1 MFSTYCFYLSLVY
14 TFKIRKSN
22 PALIDTAPDLEDPI
36 NSSHF
41 TGYHRH
47 VLGNCL
53 LLRYHRYSHSA
64 VKSAGTNNRCRR
76 RRWKWIWYKTN
87 LQVNV
92 SGDDRVM
99 RRSRSSGSHRES
111 VSQFPITL
119 IPAPCYLGM
128 STDSSHYTVF
138 TTSLFLIA
146 KKRQWAMRE
155 VITRSARRA
164 TQAIKTPL
172 SARFPRSQT
181 PRGMGSEFS
190 ASRVEERSQ
199 KLKVNPMHNDIEKNS
214 LITETEKARNG
225 GNGRAWGSVF
235 SSRHS

>member
-1 MFSTYCFYLSLVY
+1 MSWGTAYSCVIIATLTAQSRAQGLITDVEGEDGNGYG
-14 TFKIRKSN
+14 TK
-22 PALIDTAPDLEDPI
+22 PA
-36 NSSHF
+36 SRSM
-41 TGYHRH
+41 
-47 VLGNCL
+47 
-53 LLRYHRYSHSA
+53 
-64 VKSAGTNNRCRR
+64 SAGMIVLC
-76 RRWKWIWYKTN
+76 
-87 LQVNV
+87 VV
-92 SGDDRVM
+92 AGV
-99 RRSRSSGSHRES
+99 
-111 VSQFPITL
+111 VVL
-119 IPAPCYLGM
+119 IGI
-128 STDSSHYTVF
+128 F

>member
-1 MFSTYCFYLSLVY
+1 MSWGTAYSCVIIATLTAQS
-14 TFKIRKSN
+14 R
-22 PALIDTAPDLEDPI
+22 AQGLITDVEGEDG
-36 NSSHF
+36 N
-41 TGYHRH
+41 GY
-47 VLGNCL
+47 
-53 LLRYHRYSHSA
+53 
-64 VKSAGTNNRCRR
+64 GT
-76 RRWKWIWYKTN
+76 KPT
-87 LQVNV
+87 
-92 SGDDRVM
+92 
-99 RRSRSSGSHRES
+99 SRSSGSHRES

-119 IPAPCYLGM
+119 IPAPCYL
-128 STDSSHYTVF
+128 VF